1 MGGGRAGEAGN
12 DDEMDAKWTL
22 GGLNCNWVLAV
33 GRLTVVLGQSE
44 HNWPFLRPDGTV
56 QTNLVF
62 F

>member
-1 MGGGRAGEAGN
+1 MGGGKAGEAGN

-33 GRLTVVLGQSE
+33 GHLTVILGQSE
-44 HNWPFLRPDGTV
+44 HNWRFLRPEGAV